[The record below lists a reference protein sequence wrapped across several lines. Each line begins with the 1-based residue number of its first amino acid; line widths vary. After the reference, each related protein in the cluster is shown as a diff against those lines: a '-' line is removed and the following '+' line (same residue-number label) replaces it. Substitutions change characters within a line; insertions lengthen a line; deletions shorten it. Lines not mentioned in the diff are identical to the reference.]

1 MKKTEFRTPLIQSAA
16 VLVGVIIL
24 FAIVSS
30 SGASSAGGGVLAIIF
45 GLGNFILFLIGMG
58 IALVISIAILIAIFL
73 GAVAMVDKEQA
84 SLMYSGL
91 KKKLQTKRN
100 IAE

>member
-1 MKKTEFRTPLIQSAA
+1 MKKTDFRTPLIQSAA
-16 VLVGVIIL
+16 VLVGVLIL
-24 FAIVSS
+24 FAIVTS
-30 SGASSAGGGVLAIIF
+30 SGASSAGGGILAIIF
-45 GLGNFILFLIGMG
+45 GIGNFILFLIGMG
-58 IALVISIAILIAIFL
+58 IALLVSIAILIAIFL